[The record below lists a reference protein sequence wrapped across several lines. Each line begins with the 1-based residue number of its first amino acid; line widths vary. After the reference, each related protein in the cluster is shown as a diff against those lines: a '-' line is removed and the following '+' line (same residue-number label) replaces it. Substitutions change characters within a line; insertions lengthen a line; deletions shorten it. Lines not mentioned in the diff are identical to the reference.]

1 MVVVIRRIYFL
12 FLMGPSEHRKSLN
25 RFLIKYLYRVTRT
38 WSQSTNIIYS
48 QIGSAKCWQVWV
60 FKASVGGIYRSIY
73 DDCKA
78 KMPARTHMWTS
89 HSTEPHEHSFNA
101 EELLGKIGKY
111 SQIQSTGY
119 SNYKNSDIIDAF
131 LVAQ

>member
-48 QIGSAKCWQVWV
+48 QIGSAKCWQVGSLKLPLV
-60 FKASVGGIYRSIY
+60 VSRSIY

-119 SNYKNSDIIDAF
+119 SNYKNSDIIHAF